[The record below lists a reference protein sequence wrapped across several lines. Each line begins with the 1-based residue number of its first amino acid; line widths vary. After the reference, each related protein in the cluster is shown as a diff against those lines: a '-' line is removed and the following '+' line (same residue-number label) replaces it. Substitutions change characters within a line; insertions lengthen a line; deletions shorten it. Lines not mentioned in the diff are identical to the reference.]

1 MTADQ
6 MARLITSG
14 ADIGDTT
21 PRVVSNPTTSRSLPS
36 ATQPFNQIIRRQN
49 EPQSS
54 TSHEMVRGDTESHEQ
69 SEGEQPMKTSQM
81 LDLME
86 WVNRAVDDRLRLELE
101 RRGMTGRGW

>member
-1 MTADQ
+1 
-6 MARLITSG
+6 
-14 ADIGDTT
+14 
-21 PRVVSNPTTSRSLPS
+21 
-36 ATQPFNQIIRRQN
+36 
-49 EPQSS
+49 
-54 TSHEMVRGDTESHEQ
+54 MVRGNTESPEQ